1 MRSYERRIKDLES
14 ELAKAYRDIV
24 NIRDHW
30 FEVLGD
36 LEKELQAYCEQQ
48 LCYKYFIKVIAF
60 RQKI

>member
-48 LCYKYFIKVIAF
+48 LCYKYLII
-60 RQKI
+60 IL